1 MSSLIGIRLPLTT
14 LYANQWRPQSHILT
28 SDLPEP
34 WRSWL
39 LDRGSL
45 TQRLM
50 RRYPGGF
57 EVQLIRQRWARPTPS
72 ERHCLDIGQREM
84 ANIREV
90 LLMGDGVPRVFARS
104 VLPHSTL
111 IGANRCLLHLKNKPL
126 GAFLFGNPAMER
138 GEIEIAPLPVSQLNA
153 HLPHRY
159 DEQIGW
165 GRRSLFY
172 LGHRPLSVCEVFLP
186 SLFE

>member
-1 MSSLIGIRLPLTT
+1 MPLTT
-14 LYANQWRPQSHILT
+14 LYANQWRPQSQMLK

-34 WRSWL
+34 WREWL

-50 RRYPGGF
+50 RRYPGKF
-57 EVQLIRQRWARPTPS
+57 SVQLIRQQWARPTPS
-72 ERHCLDIGQREM
+72 ERRCLGIGQREF

-90 LLMGDGVPRVFARS
+90 LLLGDGVPRVFARS

-111 IGANRCLLHLKNKPL
+111 VGPNRCLLRLNTKPL
-126 GAFLFGNPAMER
+126 GAYLFSNPAMER
-138 GEIEIAPLPVSQLNA
+138 GEIEIAPLPVNQLNA
-153 HLPHRY
+153 HLPSEY
-159 DEQIGW
+159 EEQVAW
-165 GRRSLFY
+165 GRRSLFF
-172 LGHRPLSVCEVFLP
+172 LDHRPLSVCEVFLP